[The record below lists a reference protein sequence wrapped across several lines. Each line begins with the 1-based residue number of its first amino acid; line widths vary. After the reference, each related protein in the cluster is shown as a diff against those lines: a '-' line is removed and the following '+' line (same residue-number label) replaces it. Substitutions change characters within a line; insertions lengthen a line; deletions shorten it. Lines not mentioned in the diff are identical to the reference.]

1 MGQGVNTDALRP
13 DLLEGTMLVWV
24 GRRGLPCVV
33 ASEEAWLLSGRASEL
48 EENKREYL
56 SEGPGP
62 APAPPPSLSDSITA
76 LPALASH

>member
-1 MGQGVNTDALRP
+1 MCA
-13 DLLEGTMLVWV
+13 
-24 GRRGLPCVV
+24 V

-56 SEGPGP
+56 SQGPGP